1 MNEEYLGTSKKK
13 VAVISIV
20 GAVVLLLIVGP
31 NSATPSPVPEVEEPE
46 VALET
51 VVVEPVVEE
60 TTVAVEETIA
70 VVEEATLEMP
80 LLAGKVIPEF
90 NVSGHLLVPY
100 ERFMD
105 FGSAFGYAHD
115 VLGNASTNNGT
126 KQYFVWRGGFYHTET
141 LIDTVEDTV
150 EVEVDSVEA
159 PAEVKVDSTD
169 KADSTYTREFTEH
182 FDVTVSVD
190 GYLIVP
196 DSVDNIVNAFVYA
209 AERVGR
215 NTFFI
220 WRDSTYT
227 TKDFYANKNP
237 KDQ

>member
-1 MNEEYLGTSKKK
+1 MKDFLSTYAHIINTAIVIAVLGFLLYLGSTMKH
-13 VAVISIV
+13 
-20 GAVVLLLIVGP
+20 
-31 NSATPSPVPEVEEPE
+31 EEEFIAP
-46 VALET
+46 
-51 VVVEPVVEE
+51 EPVVEE
-60 TTVAVEETIA
+60 TVAEPIPEPEPVIAPDPVVEPEPIVEPEPMIEEVVKEVVEVEEDT
-70 VVEEATLEMP
+70 VV
-80 LLAGKVIPEF
+80 
-90 NVSGHLLVPY
+90 
-100 ERFMD
+100 
-105 FGSAFGYAHD
+105 
-115 VLGNASTNNGT
+115 
-126 KQYFVWRGGFYHTET
+126 
-141 LIDTVEDTV
+141 IDTVEDTV

-159 PAEVKVDSTD
+159 PVEVKADSTD

-237 KDQ
+237 VDK

>member
-1 MNEEYLGTSKKK
+1 MKDFLSTYAHIINTAIVIAILGFLLYLGSTM
-13 VAVISIV
+13 
-20 GAVVLLLIVGP
+20 
-31 NSATPSPVPEVEEPE
+31 NHEEEFIAP
-46 VALET
+46 
-51 VVVEPVVEE
+51 EPVVEE
-60 TTVAVEETIA
+60 TVVEPIPEPEPVIAPDPVVEPEPIVEPEPVIEEVVKEMVEVEEDT
-70 VVEEATLEMP
+70 VV
-80 LLAGKVIPEF
+80 
-90 NVSGHLLVPY
+90 
-100 ERFMD
+100 
-105 FGSAFGYAHD
+105 
-115 VLGNASTNNGT
+115 
-126 KQYFVWRGGFYHTET
+126 
-141 LIDTVEDTV
+141 IDTVEDTI
-150 EVEVDSVEA
+150 EVEI
-159 PAEVKVDSTD
+159 DSTD

-237 KDQ
+237 VDK

>member
-1 MNEEYLGTSKKK
+1 MNEKYLGTSKKK
-13 VAVISIV
+13 VAVVSIV
-20 GAVVLLLIVGP
+20 GSVVLLLIVGP

-60 TTVAVEETIA
+60 TTVVVEET
-70 VVEEATLEMP
+70 TLEMP

-90 NVSGHLLVPY
+90 NISGHLLVPY

-115 VLGNASTNNGT
+115 VLGDASTNNET

-159 PAEVKVDSTD
+159 PVEVKVDSTHTNHMMTD
-169 KADSTYTREFTEH
+169 HPE
-182 FDVTVSVD
+182 VTVSVN
-190 GYLIVP
+190 GYLVVP

-215 NTFFI
+215 NTYFE

-227 TKDFYANKNP
+227 TENFYANKNP

>member
-1 MNEEYLGTSKKK
+1 MGEVMKDFLSTYAHIINTAIVIAVLGFLLYLGSTMKHEEEF
-13 VAVISIV
+13 IS
-20 GAVVLLLIVGP
+20 P
-31 NSATPSPVPEVEEPE
+31 
-46 VALET
+46 
-51 VVVEPVVEE
+51 EPVVEE
-60 TTVAVEETIA
+60 TVVEPIPEPEPVIVPDPVVETEPIVEPEPMIEEVVKEVVEVEEDT
-70 VVEEATLEMP
+70 VV
-80 LLAGKVIPEF
+80 
-90 NVSGHLLVPY
+90 
-100 ERFMD
+100 
-105 FGSAFGYAHD
+105 
-115 VLGNASTNNGT
+115 
-126 KQYFVWRGGFYHTET
+126 
-141 LIDTVEDTV
+141 IDTVEDTV

-159 PAEVKVDSTD
+159 PVEVKADSTD

-237 KDQ
+237 VDK

>member
-1 MNEEYLGTSKKK
+1 MNEKYLGTSKKK

-31 NSATPSPVPEVEEPE
+31 NSATPSHVPEMEEPE

-60 TTVAVEETIA
+60 TTVEITLIA
-70 VVEEATLEMP
+70 D
-80 LLAGKVIPEF
+80 KVIPEF
-90 NVSGHLLVPY
+90 NISGHLIVPY
-100 ERFMD
+100 EHFMD

-115 VLGNASTNNGT
+115 VLGDASTNNET

-237 KDQ
+237 RDQ